1 MASPLETLMQNPAFA
16 AFVTASGL
24 QEEILLQDAA
34 RRRRG
39 IESAL
44 GIQTEGLEESGRRE
58 RRGISGGFES
68 RGTFRSGDHQ
78 TAISEQESDQ
88 GRQMALT
95 QLAAS
100 EQLGD
105 VESNLLQSQ
114 VNRQFDI
121 VGRALEGASEDTLT
135 NGSAVAQQSGY
146 NLGLPTSSATG
157 SLSGPTVTSKPPST
171 GGFGSLMKKFKK
183 VGS

>member
-58 RRGISGGFES
+58 RRGISGGFE
-68 RGTFRSGDHQ
+68 
-78 TAISEQESDQ
+78 
-88 GRQMALT
+88 
-95 QLAAS
+95 
-100 EQLGD
+100 
-105 VESNLLQSQ
+105 
-114 VNRQFDI
+114 
-121 VGRALEGASEDTLT
+121 
-135 NGSAVAQQSGY
+135 
-146 NLGLPTSSATG
+146 
-157 SLSGPTVTSKPPST
+157 
-171 GGFGSLMKKFKK
+171 
-183 VGS
+183 